1 MAHIQS
7 KDQKRGLQEDEERM
21 TSTADHIIEKI
32 REALE
37 VSMDKPLNSAD
48 RLRVMVDDP
57 HLFSDY
63 ISEDA
68 EWAIE
73 SLEALLSALEAAE
86 AERDALRTALEPFKA
101 FADAYDEDQLRRNGV
116 DPRKYDLSDKSTVAT
131 SGIFGTSTWR
141 VITAGDCRRARTLAG
156 DNHE

>member
-1 MAHIQS
+1 M
-7 KDQKRGLQEDEERM
+7 
-21 TSTADHIIEKI
+21 TADHIIENI
-32 REALE
+32 RGENAALA
-37 VSMDKPLNSAD
+37 AD
-48 RLRVMVDDP
+48 RAAWITAANTWMKR
-57 HLFSDY
+57 
-63 ISEDA
+63 A
-68 EWAIE
+68 KG
-73 SLEALLSALEAAE
+73 AE
-86 AERDALRTALEPFKA
+86 AEKADILAELSQSHMEIMGRGETITILEAEIDALRKALQPFKA